1 MPLRI
6 EIVSP
11 EKRHTDREVDMVVV
25 PGAEGDIAAM
35 PGRSPMMLQL
45 RGGVITLYK
54 DDQVLER
61 CFVTGG
67 FVDMTADH
75 CTILADSVRALE
87 DLSIDEAQ
95 QTLDEL
101 KDQWTKVGPDEV
113 ELHETLS
120 RKIQAARAEIYV
132 AQKVQENDLKS
143 FL

>member
-11 EKRHTDREVDMVVV
+11 ERRYTDREVDMAVV
-25 PGAEGDIAAM
+25 PGTEGDIAAM
-35 PGRSPMMLQL
+35 PGRSPLLLQL

-87 DLSIDEAQ
+87 DLSIDDAS

-101 KDQWTKVGPDEV
+101 KQQWTSVGPDEI
-113 ELHETLS
+113 ELQESLS
-120 RKIQAARAEIYV
+120 RQIQAARAEIEV
-132 AQKVQENDLKS
+132 AEKVKQNDLKA
-143 FL
+143 L

>member
-1 MPLRI
+1 MPLRT

-11 EKRHTDREVDMVVV
+11 EKRHIDREVDMVVV
-25 PGAEGDIAAM
+25 PGGEGDIAAM

-75 CTILADSVRALE
+75 CTVLADSVRALE
-87 DLSIDEAQ
+87 DLSIDDAR

-101 KDQWTKVGPDEV
+101 KDQWTKVGPGDV
-113 ELHETLS
+113 ELRASLS
-120 RKIQAARAEIYV
+120 RQIQAARAEIEV
-132 AQKVQENDLKS
+132 AQKVQQNDLKS
-143 FL
+143 L

>member
-1 MPLRI
+1 MPLRT

-11 EKRHTDREVDMVVV
+11 ERRYTDREVDMIVV
-25 PGAEGDIAAM
+25 PGTEGDIAAM
-35 PGRSPMMLQL
+35 PGRAPLLLQL

-87 DLSIDEAQ
+87 DLSIDDAS

-101 KDQWTKVGPDEV
+101 KNQWTRVGPDEV
-113 ELHETLS
+113 ELQESLG
-120 RKIQAARAEIYV
+120 RQIQAARAEIEV
-132 AQKVQENDLKS
+132 AEKVKQHDLKS
-143 FL
+143 L

>member
-11 EKRHTDREVDMVVV
+11 ERRYTDREVDMAVV
-25 PGAEGDIAAM
+25 PGTEGDIAAM
-35 PGRSPMMLQL
+35 PGRSPLLLQL

-54 DDQVLER
+54 GDQVLER

-75 CTILADSVRALE
+75 CTVLADSVRALE
-87 DLSIDEAQ
+87 DLSIDDAS

-101 KDQWTKVGPDEV
+101 KQQWTSVGPDEI
-113 ELHETLS
+113 ELQESLS
-120 RKIQAARAEIYV
+120 RQIQAARAEIEV
-132 AQKVQENDLKS
+132 AEKVKQNDLKS
-143 FL
+143 L